1 MEMKTSQSLNN
12 LLINREQA
20 ASILMKGG
28 VGIMPTD
35 TVYGLVARAE
45 DSSAVARMYKLK
57 DRNHKPGTIIA
68 ASIAQLVALG
78 VAQSDIDRV
87 SQWWPNPL
95 SAVLSMNGNEY
106 LHQEVGDIAV
116 RVVSDPVIAMF
127 LQKTGPLLTSSA
139 NLPGQT
145 ESTSITQAYAYFNDA
160 VDFYVDGG
168 VIDSVLPSTIIRPDA
183 NSVTVL
189 RQGSIH
195 I

>member
-1 MEMKTSQSLNN
+1 
-12 LLINREQA
+12 
-20 ASILMKGG
+20 
-28 VGIMPTD
+28 MPTD

-45 DSSAVARMYKLK
+45 DSSAVTRMYKLK
-57 DRNHKPGTIIA
+57 DRNYKPGTIIA
-68 ASIAQLVALG
+68 ASIAQLLSLG
-78 VAQSDIDRV
+78 IDQINIDKV

-95 SAVLSMNGNEY
+95 SAVLKMNGNTY
-106 LHQEVGDIAV
+106 LHQGVGDIAV
-116 RVVSDPVIAMF
+116 RVVSNPAIKAF

-145 ESTSITQAYAYFNDA
+145 ESTSITQAYAYFNDT

-168 VIDSVLPSTIIRPDA
+168 VIDNTLPSTIVRPDA
-183 NSVTVL
+183 RGITVL